1 MSKNKKI
8 PLGVVY
14 STNPDFDFSF
24 EDDGQV
30 EALAPAK
37 QNLKVQLDKKARAG
51 KQVTLISGFVG
62 TNDDLEALSKKL
74 KNLCGCGGS
83 AKDGEILIQ
92 GDFRDKILSFLN
104 TSGYKA
110 KKVGG

>member
-8 PLGVVY
+8 PVGVMY
-14 STNPDFDFSF
+14 STNPDFEFDFG
-24 EDDGQV
+24 E
-30 EALAPAK
+30 EIIETLPNEK

-51 KQVTLISGFVG
+51 KQVTLITGFVG
-62 TNDDLEALSKKL
+62 TGEDLENLSKKL

-83 AKDGEILIQ
+83 VKDGEILLQ
-92 GDFRDKILSFLN
+92 GDFREKIMVWLLAQNF
-104 TSGYKA
+104 KV

>member
-8 PLGVVY
+8 PVGVMY
-14 STNPDFDFSF
+14 STNPDFEFDFD
-24 EDDGQV
+24 EQII
-30 EALAPAK
+30 ETLPHEK

-51 KQVTLISGFVG
+51 KQVTLITGFVG
-62 TNDDLEALSKKL
+62 AEEDLENLSKKL

-83 AKDGEILIQ
+83 IKDGEVILQ
-92 GDFRDKILSFLN
+92 GDFREKIMTWLLAQN
-104 TSGYKA
+104 YKV

>member
-8 PLGVVY
+8 PVGVMY
-14 STNPDFDFSF
+14 STNPDFEFDFN
-24 EDDGQV
+24 E
-30 EALAPAK
+30 ETIETLPNEK

-51 KQVTLISGFVG
+51 KQVTLITGFVG
-62 TNDDLEALSKKL
+62 TDEDIEKLSKKL

-83 AKDGEILIQ
+83 AKDGEILLQ
-92 GDFRDKILSFLN
+92 GDFREKSVAWLLGQS
-104 TSGYKA
+104 YKV